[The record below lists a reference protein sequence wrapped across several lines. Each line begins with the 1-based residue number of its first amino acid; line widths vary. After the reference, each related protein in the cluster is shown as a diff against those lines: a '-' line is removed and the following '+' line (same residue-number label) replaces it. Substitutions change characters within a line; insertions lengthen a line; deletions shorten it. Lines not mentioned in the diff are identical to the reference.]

1 MGKINWNLKNKSL
14 RRLKIFRVM
23 KKLTFLGYNFMLGV
37 DGQNLG
43 HIELPDPKDG
53 KCQICGKQFTHIPNA
68 RRHMRERHGGLDQ
81 KSKLECQICGATFG
95 RKGNLLRHI
104 TKSHNVSQ
112 IE

>member
-1 MGKINWNLKNKSL
+1 
-14 RRLKIFRVM
+14 M

-43 HIELPDPKDG
+43 QIELPDPKDG

-68 RRHMRERHGGLDQ
+68 RRHMREKHGSQDQ

-95 RKGNLLRHI
+95 RKGNLLRHV
-104 TKSHNVSQ
+104 TNSHNVSQ